1 MELNYQELSNEI
13 IERLEGIRQ
22 IALATCAGD
31 RVFARTV
38 SPVNDGLTIYFSTGG
53 NSEKARQLGS
63 NPNVA
68 LAIENIQIEAT
79 AESIGHPS
87 KHPHYTAKYAEK
99 YPQYTTQYPPGSDD
113 IVVIIKPTKITLYKF
128 LGKACEE
135 VLDIEN
141 GQAYRTEL

>member
-87 KHPHYTAKYAEK
+87 KHPHYT
-99 YPQYTTQYPPGSDD
+99 TQYPPGSDD